1 MRPPRRA
8 QLTDGLIAGLIGALW
23 TLASVPVSAQEMC
36 GTCHPENRVSFEQS
50 IHHLENVSCSDCHGG
65 DPAARE
71 VAAAHQRDFRSLSD
85 RLEVPQMCASCHA
98 DLDQMRAYNLPVD
111 QYAVY
116 LTSQHGK
123 ALAAGETR
131 AAICTDCHG
140 GHDIRR
146 PRDPSSSTHPRHI
159 PETCGQCHGNEALMQ
174 EFGLDPSVVTDYR
187 SSIHGRM
194 LLEEGSLAAPNCT
207 SCHGV
212 HGATP
217 PGVGDID
224 KVCGACHEQTR
235 RAFLEGPHYEGMTA
249 ASVPECA
256 SCHSNHAIQQFGI
269 ERVESLC
276 AECHGEGSDQAVLG
290 HKIHALIDSAGE
302 EVAAAEALVRRADQ
316 AALEVEDPLS
326 RVEEAKTYLTEAL
339 PAVHSVS
346 LEPVEQLTRRAQSIA
361 EEVEHE
367 LYSKLDRRVAKIGL
381 VLFWFYLL
389 MTIAV
394 LVIFRRRLRSETE
407 AS

>member
-1 MRPPRRA
+1 MKQTRRA
-8 QLTDGLIAGLIGALW
+8 LLSSGLVLVPMM
-23 TLASVPVSAQEMC
+23 LAPLPMWAQQMC
-36 GTCHPENRVSFEQS
+36 GTCHPKERVAFAES
-50 IHHLENVSCSDCHGG
+50 IHQQESIGCSDCHGG
-65 DPAARE
+65 DPSSRSVE
-71 VAAAHQRDFRSLSD
+71 AAHRGDFHSLSE
-85 RLEVPQMCASCHA
+85 RLEVPKRCASCHS
-98 DLDQMRAYNLPVD
+98 DLDRMRAYNLPVD
-111 QYAVY
+111 QYSIY
-116 LTSQHGK
+116 QTSQHGR
-123 ALAAGETR
+123 ALARGETR

-146 PRDPSSSTHPRHI
+146 SRDPSSSVYTKNI
-159 PETCGQCHGNEALMQ
+159 PETCSRCHGDAELMQ
-174 EFGLDPSVVTDYR
+174 EFDLDPSVVTDYR

-194 LLEEGSLAAPNCT
+194 LLDEGSIAAPNCT

-235 RAFLEGPHYEGMTA
+235 RAFLAGPHFQGMKA
-249 ASVPECA
+249 AGVPECA
-256 SCHSNHAIQQFGI
+256 SCHSNHAIRQYGI

-290 HKIHALIDSAGE
+290 HKIYALIESAIE
-302 EVAAAEALVRRADQ
+302 AAAEQLVHQADQ

-339 PAVHSVS
+339 PAVHTVS
-346 LEPVEQLTRRAQSIA
+346 LESVEQLTRRAQSIA

-367 LYSKLDRRVAKIGL
+367 LYSRLDRRVAKVGL

-389 MTIAV
+389 MTLAILIIFKRGLGAESEAV
-394 LVIFRRRLRSETE
+394 
-407 AS
+407 